1 MKIKSLTK
9 EQIARFPEFVQ
20 KWTQIGLS
28 TEPANRR
35 EAEIG
40 ITEAYHVAGLEKP
53 MIVWCGSPL
62 AQGLTRALVF
72 NLEKSGLQIAAS
84 VRASVGASVMD
95 SVWASVMAS
104 VWDSVG
110 DSVMA
115 SVRDSVWDSVMASV
129 GASVRDSVRDS
140 VWASVR
146 DSVWASVR
154 DSVGDSVMASV
165 GDSVWASVRDS
176 VGASVRDSVRD
187 SVGDSVRD
195 SVWASVRDSVRD
207 SVWDSVW
214 ASVCGQHDA
223 GWLSFY
229 DFFRVAAALD
239 TETNK
244 LCGILRVAQS
254 AGWWLLHEKICWV
267 AERHTTLKR
276 DDQGRLH
283 CETGPAVQYPDG
295 WSIYAS
301 HGVRLPSWI
310 VERPVEI
317 SVANIDSENNAEIR
331 RVMIEKFGRQRWI
344 KESGSTLI
352 HSDDF
357 GALFRRH
364 FPDGREDVCF
374 VEVINST
381 PEPDGS
387 FKNYVLR
394 VPPGMRTARQAV
406 AWTFN
411 LDAEQYAP
419 AIET

>member
-115 SVRDSVWDSVMASV
+115 
-129 GASVRDSVRDS
+129 
-140 VWASVR
+140 
-146 DSVWASVR
+146 
-154 DSVGDSVMASV
+154 
-165 GDSVWASVRDS
+165 
-176 VGASVRDSVRD
+176 
-187 SVGDSVRD
+187 
-195 SVWASVRDSVRD
+195 SVRD